1 MSTVGG
7 LARLFISRSTRLL
20 AGRNVANSPVVS
32 CRSRSIFAA
41 TTRGASQKPRILP
54 VSCACS
60 QVCVCQMHKHTQADS
75 EIIKFLKGEI
85 QSERDAAPKVPMS
98 ELFKAA
104 LDGTHVK
111 LEREHNAERIVVSF
125 DINENTNH
133 DEASFNDSDDEGE
146 VAGKIVSYPLFT
158 VEIVKKAGK
167 TLQFYCEFNT
177 QLEEEHSEEDEG
189 PDLFYIVNVA
199 VVDGTSKGKTSYCAE
214 TENMD
219 GDLYG
224 MLLKMLAERGIDNHF
239 AAWLR
244 DYSTAMEQQ
253 HYIKFLEDLQGF
265 VKLQ

>member
-1 MSTVGG
+1 MSTVRG
-7 LARLFISRSTRLL
+7 LARLFIARSTRLL
-20 AGRNVANSPVVS
+20 AGRNVANSSPVS

-75 EIIKFLKGEI
+75 DIIKFLKGEI
-85 QSERDAAPKVPMS
+85 QSERDAAPKVPIS
-98 ELFKAA
+98 DLFKAEVN
-104 LDGTHVK
+104 GTQVK

-125 DINENTNH
+125 DINENTNN
-133 DEASFNDSDDEGE
+133 DEASFSGSDDEGE

-158 VEIVKKAGK
+158 VEIIKKAGK

-177 QLEEEHSEEDEG
+177 QLEDEHSGEDEG
-189 PDLFYIVNVA
+189 PHLFYIVNIA
-199 VVDGTSKGKTSYCAE
+199 VSDGTNKGKTFYCAE

-219 GDLYG
+219 EDLYG